1 MVNLPY
7 NSVTQPVLVAEGI
20 SKSYGATR
28 ALKRVDLECRPGEVH
43 ALLGANGAGK
53 STLVRILSGVIA
65 PDEGRLS
72 LHGKEARF
80 ANPSHAGQL
89 GVATVFQEL
98 SLFAKL
104 TVAQNIYIGRE
115 AKTRLGWIDERRG
128 AERAAAILAR
138 LGADHISVKATV
150 GDLSLAE
157 KQLVEIA
164 KALSHQ
170 PDVILF
176 DEATSALGP
185 REASGIF
192 QIIGSLRDEGKSII
206 FISHRME
213 EIRRLADRL
222 TVLRDGEIV
231 GRFEMTDF
239 DHDRVLRSMLGE
251 RLASETFRRRLKPSS
266 GKPVDNGAPVL
277 ETNQL
282 SFKPAF
288 TRLSLRILPGEV
300 VGIAGLE
307 GHGQIELLHALFGL
321 YRRGVTGQIRVD
333 GQEYRPTSPW
343 AAVKRGLALV
353 PEDRKSQGLF
363 LRLAVSFNLSFTVLG
378 QLSRLGG
385 WLSQKQEKIL
395 TEGYLQKLHVKSAS
409 SRVAVGSLSG
419 GNQQKVLVGKWMA
432 RDPKVIMFCDPS
444 RGVDVGAKDQLH
456 HAMHELA
463 EQGKA
468 VLLYSTELE
477 ELVAVADR
485 VVVLFEGTIAGELQG
500 ESLTPANLLKLFFA
514 GHPPEEVLA

>member
-1 MVNLPY
+1 MVNSHS

-98 SLFAKL
+98 SLFTKL
-104 TVAQNIYIGRE
+104 TVAQNIYIG
-115 AKTRLGWIDERRG
+115 
-128 AERAAAILAR
+128 

-150 GDLSLAE
+150 GDLSLSE

-251 RLASETFRRRLKPSS
+251 RLASETFRRRLKPSP

-307 GHGQIELLHALFGL
+307 GHGQIEFLHALFGL
-321 YRRGVTGQIRVD
+321 YRRGVTGQILVD

-395 TEGYLQKLHVKSAS
+395 TEDYLQKLHVKSAS

-514 GHPPEEVLA
+514 GNPPEEVVA

>member
-1 MVNLPY
+1 MIDSTSNPI
-7 NSVTQPVLVAEGI
+7 TKPVLVADGI

-28 ALKRVDLECRPGEVH
+28 ALINEWTSNAGLVEVH

-98 SLFAKL
+98 SLFTKL

-185 REASGIF
+185 REA
-192 QIIGSLRDEGKSII
+192 LRYLSD
-206 FISHRME
+206 HR
-213 EIRRLADRL
+213 I
-222 TVLRDGEIV
+222 T
-231 GRFEMTDF
+231 
-239 DHDRVLRSMLGE
+239 
-251 RLASETFRRRLKPSS
+251 
-266 GKPVDNGAPVL
+266 
-277 ETNQL
+277 
-282 SFKPAF
+282 
-288 TRLSLRILPGEV
+288 
-300 VGIAGLE
+300 AG
-307 GHGQIELLHALFGL
+307 
-321 YRRGVTGQIRVD
+321 
-333 GQEYRPTSPW
+333 
-343 AAVKRGLALV
+343 
-353 PEDRKSQGLF
+353 
-363 LRLAVSFNLSFTVLG
+363 
-378 QLSRLGG
+378 
-385 WLSQKQEKIL
+385 
-395 TEGYLQKLHVKSAS
+395 
-409 SRVAVGSLSG
+409 
-419 GNQQKVLVGKWMA
+419 
-432 RDPKVIMFCDPS
+432 
-444 RGVDVGAKDQLH
+444 
-456 HAMHELA
+456 
-463 EQGKA
+463 
-468 VLLYSTELE
+468 
-477 ELVAVADR
+477 
-485 VVVLFEGTIAGELQG
+485 
-500 ESLTPANLLKLFFA
+500 
-514 GHPPEEVLA
+514 